1 MIEMKKGLEH
11 LNDGSMVLDAA
22 GRIRCKQHFG

>member
-1 MIEMKKGLEH
+1 MIEVKKGLEQ

-22 GRIRCKQHFG
+22 GRIGYEQHFK